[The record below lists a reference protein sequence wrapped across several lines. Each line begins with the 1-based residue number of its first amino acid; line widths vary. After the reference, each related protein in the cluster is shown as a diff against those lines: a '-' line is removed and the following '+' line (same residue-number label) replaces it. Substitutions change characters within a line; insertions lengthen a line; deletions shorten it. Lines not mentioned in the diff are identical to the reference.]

1 MRITLLDAFE
11 GIKGMKQ
18 KNIEQH
24 KNSLWI
30 YLTNVT
36 LIY

>member
-1 MRITLLDAFE
+1 MRLTLLDSFE

-18 KNIEQH
+18 NIEQH

-30 YLTNVT
+30 YLTSVT